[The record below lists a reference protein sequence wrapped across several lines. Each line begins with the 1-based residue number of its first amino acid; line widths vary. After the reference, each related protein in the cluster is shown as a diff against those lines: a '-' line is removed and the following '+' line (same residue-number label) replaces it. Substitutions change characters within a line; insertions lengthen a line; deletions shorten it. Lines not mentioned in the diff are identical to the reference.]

1 MGGFLPY
8 PSLDYLSNVQPSPGG
23 FGTYERL
30 KTRLLR
36 FGFHLLY
43 YQLAWTY
50 DLVAW
55 LVSFGDWPAWRRAAA
70 LFLREGPSLELAYGT
85 GGLMADLTAR
95 GLAPVGLDLSPT
107 MARLA
112 RRRLLRR
119 GLPSRLVRGRA
130 QTLPFRDGVFA
141 NVIATF
147 PTDFILAPQTL
158 EAIARVLQPEGR
170 LVIVVVG
177 NLRGLGL
184 LRRFVEW
191 LYQVTGQREIPRPGL
206 LQRLSVAG
214 FDARWEEA
222 TVEGASALLL
232 VGTRR

>member
-1 MGGFLPY
+1 LRITCGARNTFVVHVYPERPTRTCGGGAGEGAKDLVPAKNAC
-8 PSLDYLSNVQPSPGG
+8 SLVQNGMFRLRCAPAQHDTFSQRIYG
-23 FGTYERL
+23 RL
-30 KTRLLR
+30 KARFLR
-36 FGFHLLY
+36 FAFHLLY

-119 GLPSRLVRGRA
+119 GLLPRLVRGRA
-130 QTLPFRDGVFA
+130 
-141 NVIATF
+141 
-147 PTDFILAPQTL
+147 
-158 EAIARVLQPEGR
+158 
-170 LVIVVVG
+170 
-177 NLRGLGL
+177 
-184 LRRFVEW
+184 
-191 LYQVTGQREIPRPGL
+191 
-206 LQRLSVAG
+206 
-214 FDARWEEA
+214 
-222 TVEGASALLL
+222 
-232 VGTRR
+232 

>member
-1 MGGFLPY
+1 
-8 PSLDYLSNVQPSPGG
+8 
-23 FGTYERL
+23 L
-30 KTRLLR
+30 KTRFLR
-36 FGFHLLY
+36 FAFHLLY

-55 LVSFGDWPAWRRAAA
+55 LVSFGDWPAWRRAVT

-119 GLPSRLVRGRA
+119 GLPPRLVRGRA
-130 QTLPFRDGVFA
+130 QALPFPDGAFA

-158 EAIARVLQPEGR
+158 DAVVRVLQPEGR
-170 LVIVVVG
+170 LVIVVAG
-177 NLRGLGL
+177 YLRGPGL

-191 LYQVTGQREIPRPGL
+191 LYQVTGQREVPRPGPL
-206 LQRLSVAG
+206 ERLSAAG

-232 VGTRR
+232 VGTFSEMRPRGIIGAN

>member
-1 MGGFLPY
+1 M
-8 PSLDYLSNVQPSPGG
+8 
-23 FGTYERL
+23 
-30 KTRLLR
+30 KTRFLR
-36 FGFHLLY
+36 LAFHLLY

-55 LVSFGDWPAWRRAAA
+55 LVSVGDWPAWRRAVT

-95 GLAPVGLDLSPT
+95 GLAPVGLDLSPH

-112 RRRLLRR
+112 RQRLLRW
-119 GLPSRLVRGRA
+119 GLLPRLVRGQA
-130 QTLPFRDGVFA
+130 QALPFPDGAFA

-158 EAIARVLQPEGR
+158 DAIVRVLQPEGR

-177 NLRGLGL
+177 NLRGPGL

-191 LYQVTGQREIPRPGL
+191 LYQVTGQREIPRPGP
-206 LQRLSVAG
+206 LQRLSAAG

-222 TVEGASALLL
+222 TIEGATALLL

>member
-1 MGGFLPY
+1 
-8 PSLDYLSNVQPSPGG
+8 
-23 FGTYERL
+23 L
-30 KTRLLR
+30 KARFLR
-36 FGFHLLY
+36 FAFHLLY

-55 LVSFGDWPAWRRAAA
+55 LVSFGDWPAWRRAVT
-70 LFLREGPSLELAYGT
+70 LFLQEGSSLELAYGT
-85 GGLMADLTAR
+85 GGLMADLAAR
-95 GLAPVGLDLSPT
+95 GLAPVGLDLSPH

-112 RRRLLRR
+112 SRRLLGQ
-119 GLPSRLVRGRA
+119 GLPARLVRGRA
-130 QTLPFRDGVFA
+130 QALPFPDGAFA

-158 EAIARVLQPEGR
+158 QAVIRVLQPGGR

-177 NLRGLGL
+177 YLRGPGI

-191 LYQVTGQREIPRPGL
+191 LYQITGQREVPRPGPL
-206 LQRLSVAG
+206 DRLSAAG

-222 TVEGASALLL
+222 TVEGATALVL
-232 VGTRR
+232 VGNLSPNPLPS